1 MNTRAIS
8 HILTHS
14 MDYEKPKEGR
24 RALAR
29 ILGNGTPPA
38 SHSIWSEL
46 IKYGV
51 LVAEGNVAG
60 NLKSENSLTHYLY

>member
-1 MNTRAIS
+1 
-8 HILTHS
+8 

-38 SHSIWSEL
+38 SQLIWSEL
-46 IKYGV
+46 IKYV
-51 LVAEGNVAG
+51 YQVFWSRKVMLLE
-60 NLKSENSLTHYLY
+60 T